1 MSNGFKQSRVGVIPE
16 DWEVVSLGAIGE
28 SLIGLT
34 FSQHEVSD
42 TGVLVLR
49 SSNIQ
54 AGGLSFEDNVW
65 VQAVVPDKLMIRPGD
80 VLICA
85 RNGSRELIGKSVLI
99 SREMPATTFGAF
111 MAVHRGVD
119 GHFVSHQMR
128 SEIVRRQIHDHL
140 GATINQITNRS
151 LNSFAIPYPPTMEER
166 NAIAGSLSDAD
177 ALVES
182 LDALIAKK
190 RDMKQAAMQQL
201 VTGHTRL
208 PGFSEEWRECKIGD
222 FTDCKAGGT
231 PSTGVPEFWGGS
243 IRWMSSGELNFRRV
257 SEVSGRITDLGLAN
271 SSAQMFPPM
280 SVLIGLAGQGR
291 TRGTSAINL
300 VPLST
305 NQSIAAIFPSNEHD
319 SRFLYYVM
327 DTKYDEL
334 RGLSDGG
341 GGRGGLN
348 LSIIR
353 SVSVNMPVRDEQE
366 KIADVLWDMDAEIDA
381 LVARREK
388 AELVK
393 QGMMQELLSGRV
405 RLV

>member
-1 MSNGFKQSRVGVIPE
+1 MSY
-16 DWEVVSLGAIGE
+16 A
-28 SLIGLT
+28 
-34 FSQHEVSD
+34 
-42 TGVLVLR
+42 LVAPLR
-49 SSNIQ
+49 KIEEITS
-54 AGGLSFEDNVW
+54 
-65 VQAVVPDKLMIRPGD
+65 
-80 VLICA
+80 
-85 RNGSRELIGKSVLI
+85 
-99 SREMPATTFGAF
+99 ATT
-111 MAVHRGVD
+111 VKHL
-119 GHFVSHQMR
+119 SHSDVVGIR
-128 SEIVRRQIHDHL
+128 I
-140 GATINQITNRS
+140 
-151 LNSFAIPYPPTMEER
+151 AIPPIREQH
-166 NAIAGSLSDAD
+166 AIAEALSDAD

-201 VTGHTRL
+201 LTGRTRL
-208 PGFSEEWRECKIGD
+208 PGFTAEWRKYEIGD

-231 PSTGVPEFWGGS
+231 PSTGVPEYWGGS
-243 IRWMSSGELNFRRV
+243 IRWMSSGELNYRRV

-327 DTKYDEL
+327 DTKYNEL

-348 LSIIR
+348 LAIIR
-353 SVSVNMPVRDEQE
+353 SVSVNMPSRDEQE

-381 LVARREK
+381 LVAQREK